1 MRRDEVICQL
11 RALSKLRRD
20 LDRMEAALDS
30 LPEDQREI
38 IEKMFVNPIPKAS
51 DKICE
56 MFDIE
61 VAAVYRR
68 RNKAIKKLGDYLSEM
83 R

>member
-38 IEKMFVNPIPKAS
+38 IEKMFVDPVPKAS

-56 MFDIE
+56 I
-61 VAAVYRR
+61 
-68 RNKAIKKLGDYLSEM
+68 LYL
-83 R
+83 